1 MDPLARQE
9 ILAGFHF
16 RGFSSLRGV
25 PVPDLEMMRHANPFP
40 ADRETPERS
49 GFLLCSACGKAA
61 ANEVCLAG
69 ALFRLYQNAF
79 AFKLEKH

>member
-1 MDPLARQE
+1 
-9 ILAGFHF
+9 
-16 RGFSSLRGV
+16 
-25 PVPDLEMMRHANPFP
+25 MMRRANPFP